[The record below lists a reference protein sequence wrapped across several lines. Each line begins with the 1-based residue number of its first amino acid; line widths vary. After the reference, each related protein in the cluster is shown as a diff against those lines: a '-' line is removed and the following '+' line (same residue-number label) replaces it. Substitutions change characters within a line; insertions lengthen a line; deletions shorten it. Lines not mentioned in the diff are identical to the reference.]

1 MSEPARSTRGAS
13 RTPVVAAVAV
23 TALVVVAGLVYLG
36 TRGADAPDP
45 GKISTASCTF
55 TPAGAASRPVDLPS
69 QAPPEAVTVTIDAA
83 FGKVT
88 LLLNGRDAP
97 CATES
102 FLSLARQKYFDG
114 TSCHR
119 LATGSI
125 KVLQCGDPDGNGSG
139 GPGYSFKDENL
150 KGASYP
156 PGTVAMAN
164 SGPDTNGSQFF
175 LVFGDT
181 PLPARYTPFGE
192 ITAGLD
198 AVRALAAQG
207 STPPVDGKPNADAS
221 IRTVTVG

>member
-1 MSEPARSTRGAS
+1 MSEPERSNS

-23 TALVVVAGLVYLG
+23 TALIVVGGLVYLG
-36 TRGADAPDP
+36 TRGNQRDP
-45 GKISTASCTF
+45 GKVSTASCTF
-55 TPAGAASRPVDLPS
+55 TPGGAASRPVDLPS
-69 QAPPEAVTVTIDAA
+69 QAPPEVVTVRIDAA
-83 FGKVT
+83 FGTVT
-88 LLLNGRDAP
+88 LRLNGRDAP

-114 TSCHR
+114 TTCHR

-125 KVLQCGDPDGNGSG
+125 KVLQCGDPDGNGRG

-156 PGTVAMAN
+156 PGTVAIAN

-181 PLPARYTPFGE
+181 PLLARFTPFGE